1 MHLLCG
7 GAQTLTQR
15 FQATFLILFL
25 LCYIS
30 RGDLVYLISIKLW
43 LVGYLDIILKALGS
57 FQLAQN
63 INSHSI
69 KTELQHLRSPKQLQ
83 GSITTLLVSLLLTV
97 THFSP
102 SAKPTNASYLNS
114 CRSLAGRTEGLK
126 SCVLSSHILWALR
139 LQEARDCTMI
149 LKLKEDG
156 KRAALLQLSHV

>member
-57 FQLAQN
+57 F
-63 INSHSI
+63 
-69 KTELQHLRSPKQLQ
+69 
-83 GSITTLLVSLLLTV
+83 
-97 THFSP
+97 
-102 SAKPTNASYLNS
+102 
-114 CRSLAGRTEGLK
+114 
-126 SCVLSSHILWALR
+126 
-139 LQEARDCTMI
+139 
-149 LKLKEDG
+149 
-156 KRAALLQLSHV
+156 